1 MFKIIPD
8 PTFAA
13 TVNIMAPGG
22 QVQPLKLHFKHRKGS
37 EVQPF
42 FESCKGKPVA
52 EVLAGLIDHI
62 DPAEKN
68 HLTHTD
74 SDFLAEL
81 VDNYPLALGNIT
93 DAYVQ
98 ELFQGRQKN

>member
-42 FESCKGKPVA
+42 FESCKNKPVA
-52 EVLAGLIDHI
+52 EVLQGLIASVD
-62 DPAEKN
+62 DSEK
-68 HLTHTD
+68 LRSQTD
-74 SDFLAEL
+74 ASFLAEL
-81 VDNYPLALGNIT
+81 VDNYPMALGNIT

>member
-62 DPAEKN
+62 EPEEKK
-68 HLTHTD
+68 TYSQTD
-74 SDFLAEL
+74 SDFLAML
-81 VDNYPLALGNIT
+81 VDNYPMALGNIT